1 MTEQMGAATYL
12 RVRKFVAES
21 NLIEGIDRN
30 PTDEEVDATLAF
42 LKLERVLT
50 VDVCALQRVYA
61 PRKPLRTRVGMD
73 VRVGNYIAPAGGPEV
88 AVAKGSSGMDW
99 AGFLLFISL
108 IGYVLLLGFYL
119 GWISRREEK
128 R

>member
-1 MTEQMGAATYL
+1 
-12 RVRKFVAES
+12 
-21 NLIEGIDRN
+21 
-30 PTDEEVDATLAF
+30 
-42 LKLERVLT
+42 
-50 VDVCALQRVYA
+50 
-61 PRKPLRTRVGMD
+61 
-73 VRVGNYIAPAGGPEV
+73 
-88 AVAKGSSGMDW
+88 MDW